1 MLSPVS
7 HAPLQMFEQPTVVV
21 MSGWGGSGKTQT
33 IGRALQGLSRNIDQV
48 GVIINERSEGSVN
61 IDIARL
67 PKGFEKLGLHG
78 CACCSQLADVIA
90 GVKTFASRGR
100 KLTLIEQSPLSIT
113 SDLRHGLRQ
122 KGHEPIVVFAFN
134 PAQFQ
139 NAPAIQVQGIRD
151 ADIILVTHQRLGSEG
166 AQKAQRIIDAARGDL
181 SSVPVIVDNGPTHP
195 FPADMWRA
203 MIDIRQLPK
212 GGFLSSI
219 GGLLGS
225 RPHMTTDF
233 RNERSAI
240 VANYSEI
247 TVRPYATSAH
257 AILDGVLALANKGV
271 EISRVKGS
279 LSNGLGVD
287 VIQER
292 EGFTLTQS
300 PNIEGA
306 GYLSLRSFKAQLS
319 RHLGDIAAHLGTVD
333 SNPDFVR
340 HVVVGYPNEEG
351 LKAAVLSGAV
361 PLGFESDRYLNE
373 LRSILPFIRHISDPA
388 RKQELGNAFATA
400 IQATVQARLS
410 LVKVLNEVSMDPA
423 LSTIGLF
430 NACYVLTN
438 ILCDQNLQMFSKHP
452 LLVPLY
458 EEMKRLNP
466 AHTVLNT
473 VVTLSKVRFEGRANL
488 SRDEVRLLSQTLGRA
503 REQGYISP
511 ASVESTISQLERT
524 NEPDLKAFR
533 SALRS

>member
-1 MLSPVS
+1 
-7 HAPLQMFEQPTVVV
+7 
-21 MSGWGGSGKTQT
+21 
-33 IGRALQGLSRNIDQV
+33 
-48 GVIINERSEGSVN
+48 
-61 IDIARL
+61 
-67 PKGFEKLGLHG
+67 
-78 CACCSQLADVIA
+78 
-90 GVKTFASRGR
+90 
-100 KLTLIEQSPLSIT
+100 
-113 SDLRHGLRQ
+113 
-122 KGHEPIVVFAFN
+122 
-134 PAQFQ
+134 
-139 NAPAIQVQGIRD
+139 
-151 ADIILVTHQRLGSEG
+151 
-166 AQKAQRIIDAARGDL
+166 
-181 SSVPVIVDNGPTHP
+181 
-195 FPADMWRA
+195 
-203 MIDIRQLPK
+203 
-212 GGFLSSI
+212 
-219 GGLLGS
+219 
-225 RPHMTTDF
+225 MTTDF

-423 LSTIGLF
+423 RSTPGLF